1 MFIIDQMPSIHA
13 IKIFRV
19 SGPLRSEVEIGGR
32 GPSRTLVVMS
42 ITSPDGVR
50 EMGWHLSVRIPTAS
64 HVEEGVEERNLRWTW
79 CSGSEGAN
87 EHHVYM
93 PRTAQTNLHQ
103 SQT

>member
-13 IKIFRV
+13 IKIFLV

-50 EMGWHLSVRIPTAS
+50 EMGWHLSVRTPTAS

-87 EHHVYM
+87 EHHVHM